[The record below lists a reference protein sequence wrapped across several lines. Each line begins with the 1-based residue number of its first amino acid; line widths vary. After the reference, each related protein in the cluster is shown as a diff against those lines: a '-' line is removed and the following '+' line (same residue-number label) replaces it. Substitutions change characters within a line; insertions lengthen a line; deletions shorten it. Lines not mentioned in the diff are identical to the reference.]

1 MAALDAFIDD
11 RLAAGRGWFS
21 RDEAVAS
28 GIALS
33 AISTALTRAVA
44 KGKLAHPRHG
54 FYLIVRPEHRASG
67 AADPAEW
74 IDPLMKHQCLGY
86 RVSLLRAAAHHGSS
100 HQAAMIFQ
108 VLAPRQLRDLTLG
121 AHRLQFIYQ
130 EPDAFAAC
138 NESALVE
145 AIKTPAGFAVV
156 AGVELTLLD
165 CVRYMHRA
173 GGLGSVAQIAKDLG
187 ARADPRKLAKAAAH
201 YEGAAVRRL
210 GYLLEREG
218 YNKQA
223 RALRVYAD
231 SARHVAPLDP
241 SVKAVVAAL
250 ADGPK
255 RDRSWKLLI
264 NEVIDVDYR
273 SRPIAGVP
281 AWRLLDPVHR
291 CLAG

>member
-1 MAALDAFIDD
+1 MAALDTFIDD

-33 AISTALTRAVA
+33 TLSPALTRAVA
-44 KGKLAHPRHG
+44 KGKLASPRHG
-54 FYLIVRPEHRASG
+54 FYLIVRPEHRAAG

-74 IDPLMKHQCLGY
+74 IDPLMKHQGLDY

-108 VLAPRQLRDLTLG
+108 VVAPRQLRDLTLG

-130 EPDAFAAC
+130 EPAAFAAC
-138 NESALVE
+138 NEASLIGT
-145 AIKTPAGFAVV
+145 IKTPAGFAVV

-187 ARADPRKLAKAAAH
+187 AHADPRRLARAATH

-210 GYLLEREG
+210 GYLLEQAG
-218 YNKQA
+218 HAKQV

-231 SARHVAPLDP
+231 SAKHFAPLDP
-241 SVKAVVAAL
+241 GVRPIVAAL
-250 ADGPK
+250 ADVPK
-255 RDRSWKLLI
+255 RDSAWKLLI
-264 NEVIDVDYR
+264 NEVVEVD
-273 SRPIAGVP
+273 A
-281 AWRLLDPVHR
+281 
-291 CLAG
+291 

>member
-1 MAALDAFIDD
+1 MAAIDAFIDD

-33 AISTALTRAVA
+33 ALSPALTRAIA
-44 KGKLAHPRHG
+44 KGKLANPRHG
-54 FYLIVRPEHRASG
+54 FYLIVRPEHRAVG

-74 IDPLMKHQCLGY
+74 IDPLMKHQGLGY

-108 VLAPRQLRDLTLG
+108 VVAPRQLRDLTLG

-130 EPDAFAAC
+130 EPEAFAAC
-138 NESALVE
+138 NEASLVE
-145 AIKTPAGFAVV
+145 TIKTPAGFAVV
-156 AGVELTLLD
+156 AGIELTLLD

-187 ARADPRKLAKAAAH
+187 ARADPRKLARAAAH

-210 GYLLEREG
+210 GYLLEQAG
-218 YNKQA
+218 HNKQT
-223 RALRVYAD
+223 RALRVFAD
-231 SARHVAPLDP
+231 SARHFAPLDP
-241 SVKAVVAAL
+241 SIKLIVAAL
-250 ADGPK
+250 ADFSE
-255 RDRSWKLLI
+255 RDSSWKLLL
-264 NEVIDVDYR
+264 NEIIEVD
-273 SRPIAGVP
+273 A
-281 AWRLLDPVHR
+281 
-291 CLAG
+291 

>member
-1 MAALDAFIDD
+1 MAALDTFIDD

-33 AISTALTRAVA
+33 TLSPALTRAVA
-44 KGKLAHPRHG
+44 KGKLANPRHG
-54 FYLIVRPEHRASG
+54 FYLIVRPEHRAAG

-74 IDPLMKHQCLGY
+74 IDPLMKHQGLDY

-108 VLAPRQLRDLTLG
+108 VVAPRQLRDLTLG
-121 AHRLQFIYQ
+121 VHRLQFIYQ
-130 EPDAFAAC
+130 EPAAFAAC
-138 NESALVE
+138 NEASFVGT
-145 AIKTPAGFAVV
+145 IKTPAGFAVV

-187 ARADPRKLAKAAAH
+187 ALADARRLARAAAH

-210 GYLLEREG
+210 GYLLEQVG
-218 YNKQA
+218 HTKQA
-223 RALRVYAD
+223 RALRVYAET
-231 SARHVAPLDP
+231 ARHFAPLDP
-241 SVKAVVAAL
+241 SVKPIVAAL
-250 ADGPK
+250 AEVPE
-255 RDRSWKLLI
+255 RDATWKLLI
-264 NEVIDVDYR
+264 NEVVEVD
-273 SRPIAGVP
+273 A
-281 AWRLLDPVHR
+281 
-291 CLAG
+291 

>member
-1 MAALDAFIDD
+1 MAALDTFIDD

-21 RDEAVAS
+21 RGDAVAS
-28 GIALS
+28 GIARSALS
-33 AISTALTRAVA
+33 PALTRAVA
-44 KGKLAHPRHG
+44 RGKLGSPRHG
-54 FYLIVRPEHRASG
+54 FYLIVRPEHRAAG

-74 IDPLMKHQCLGY
+74 IDPLMKHQGLGY

-100 HQAAMIFQ
+100 NQSAMIFQ
-108 VLAPRQLRDLTLG
+108 VVAPRQLRDLTLG

-130 EPDAFAAC
+130 EPEAFAAC
-138 NESALVE
+138 NVASLVE

-187 ARADPRKLAKAAAH
+187 AHADPRRLAKAAAH

-210 GYLLEREG
+210 GYLLEQTGHAR
-218 YNKQA
+218 QA

-231 SARHVAPLDP
+231 SANHFAPLDP
-241 SVKAVVAAL
+241 SIKPIVAAL
-250 ADGPK
+250 TEIPE
-255 RDRSWKLLI
+255 RDPSWKLLV
-264 NEVIDVDYR
+264 NEVIEVD
-273 SRPIAGVP
+273 A
-281 AWRLLDPVHR
+281 
-291 CLAG
+291 

>member
-1 MAALDAFIDD
+1 MAALDTFIDD

-28 GIALS
+28 GIAPSTLS
-33 AISTALTRAVA
+33 PALTRAVA
-44 KGKLAHPRHG
+44 KGKLASPRHG
-54 FYLIVRPEHRASG
+54 FYLIVRPEHRAAG

-74 IDPLMKHQCLGY
+74 IDPLMKHQGLGY

-108 VLAPRQLRDLTLG
+108 VVAPRQLRDLTLG

-130 EPDAFAAC
+130 EPEAFAAC
-138 NESALVE
+138 NEASLVD
-145 AIKTPAGFAVV
+145 AIKTPAGFAIV

-187 ARADPRKLAKAAAH
+187 AQADARRLARAAAH

-210 GYLLEREG
+210 GYLLEQAG
-218 YNKQA
+218 HTKQA
-223 RALRVYAD
+223 RALRVYAGT
-231 SARHVAPLDP
+231 ARHFAPLDP
-241 SVKAVVAAL
+241 GVKPTVAAL
-250 ADGPK
+250 AEVPE
-255 RDRSWKLLI
+255 RDSTWKLLI
-264 NEVIDVDYR
+264 NEVVEVD
-273 SRPIAGVP
+273 A
-281 AWRLLDPVHR
+281 
-291 CLAG
+291 

>member
-1 MAALDAFIDD
+1 MAALGTFIDD

-21 RDEAVAS
+21 RDEAIAS

-33 AISTALTRAVA
+33 TLAPALTRAVA
-44 KGKLAHPRHG
+44 KGKLASPRHG
-54 FYLIVRPEHRASG
+54 FYLIVRPEHRAAG

-74 IDPLMKHQCLGY
+74 IDPLMKHQGLGY

-108 VLAPRQLRDLTLG
+108 VVAPRQLRDLTLG

-130 EPDAFAAC
+130 EPAAFAAC
-138 NESALVE
+138 NEASLVN

-187 ARADPRKLAKAAAH
+187 ALADARRLARAAAH

-210 GYLLEREG
+210 GYLLEQAG
-218 YNKQA
+218 HTKQA
-223 RALRVYAD
+223 KALRVYAET
-231 SARHVAPLDP
+231 ARHFAPLDP
-241 SVKAVVAAL
+241 GVKPIVAAL
-250 ADGPK
+250 AEVPE
-255 RDRSWKLLI
+255 RDSTWKLLI
-264 NEVIDVDYR
+264 NEVVEVD
-273 SRPIAGVP
+273 A
-281 AWRLLDPVHR
+281 
-291 CLAG
+291 